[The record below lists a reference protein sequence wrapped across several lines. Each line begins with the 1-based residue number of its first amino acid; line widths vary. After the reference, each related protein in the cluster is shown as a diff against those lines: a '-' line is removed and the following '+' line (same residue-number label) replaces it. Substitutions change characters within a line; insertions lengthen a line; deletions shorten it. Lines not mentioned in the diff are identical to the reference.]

1 MLNRAFDHDQRHQ
14 RSFAFKFDYYT
25 IVEED
30 IQPMPWQRTDPPS
43 RMSAKSP
50 DHIPISRCSS
60 VLALSLAG
68 GQVRKLR
75 NAARRAKTQYGY
87 IYDPWSP
94 VRDDQPILLLQFL
107 THHSGMCSI
116 YNAIQ
121 TTSIAWTAMTQRSTT
136 LMAQRHSY
144 IHCFRNL
151 TMPRKDLMISTTK
164 LASSLFLR
172 YVSPLLPIT
181 KPMD

>member
-30 IQPMPWQRTDPPS
+30 IQPMPWQRSDLPS
-43 RMSAKSP
+43 RMFRKSP

-87 IYDPWSP
+87 VYDPWSP
-94 VRDDQPILLLQFL
+94 VSDDQHPLFLKLL

-116 YNAIQ
+116 YNAIRI
-121 TTSIAWTAMTQRSTT
+121 TSIALAAMTQQDTT
-136 LMAQRHSY
+136 SMAQRHFY
-144 IHCFRNL
+144 GHCLQNL
-151 TMPRKDLMISTTK
+151 WTPRKDFMISTIK
-164 LASSLFLR
+164 LVNSSFPR
-172 YVSPLLPIT
+172 
-181 KPMD
+181 